1 MSARQPGPYD
11 CVAYKWLALLT
22 RRQLYFMQLAES
34 DRWNRYY
41 TYAELESE
49 LQKTVRL
56 HDQWANIAGISSG
69 RRKRQT
75 LLAHN
80 SRSEIRVRAFGERM
94 PQNGCWIVAPLHPH
108 AVQQAPRRS

>member
-41 TYAELESE
+41 THAELESE

-56 HDQWANIAGISSG
+56 HDQWANIAGISQ
-69 RRKRQT
+69 REAQET
-75 LLAHN
+75 NATC
-80 SRSEIRVRAFGERM
+80 A
-94 PQNGCWIVAPLHPH
+94 
-108 AVQQAPRRS
+108 